1 MSYGEGVLCDAKP
14 CVYCKGGLKR
24 NGPKGCVESCQ
35 NPEPGSAGPA
45 APGSDPPSD
54 GVRPADPPLDLST
67 RPPTDSVQGSPR
79 RSVRCSLANSV
90 RPGLHRTL
98 DTASTGLNPVI
109 FTNFLGTFDGSNV

>member
-1 MSYGEGVLCDAKP
+1 VPPNIARDPSERKNRPYVRRA
-14 CVYCKGGLKR
+14 VGLR
-24 NGPKGCVESCQ
+24 PADL
-35 NPEPGSAGPA
+35 PLIEPGPA

-109 FTNFLGTFDGSNV
+109 FTNFLGMPYLDRWAP

>member
-45 APGSDPPSD
+45 APGCPKPQ
-54 GVRPADPPLDLST
+54 RYNLTLDLYT
-67 RPPTDSVQGSPR
+67 PVRTHAIR
-79 RSVRCSLANSV
+79 RCL
-90 RPGLHRTL
+90 
-98 DTASTGLNPVI
+98 
-109 FTNFLGTFDGSNV
+109 